1 VNGDGRGRQRR
12 AAALASLLAGAGLA
26 AAACSGGPPAAAAG
40 SSIYQKTVAYAQCMR
55 SHGVPDFPD
64 PNSQGKLIVA
74 APNLHVSP
82 QQAQSADQACRHLL
96 PNGGNET
103 AAQKR
108 NDLSQSLKFAACM
121 RAHGEPK
128 FSDPVMVNGNVMQ
141 HLAGDGID
149 MSSPQYKSAWQA
161 CQSLIPEDAGT
172 SPF

>member
-1 VNGDGRGRQRR
+1 MR
-12 AAALASLLAGAGLA
+12 A
-26 AAACSGGPPAAAAG
+26 
-40 SSIYQKTVAYAQCMR
+40 
-55 SHGVPDFPD
+55 HGVPDFPD
-64 PNSQGKLIVA
+64 PNSQGQLIVA
-74 APNLHVSP
+74 APNLHVSS

-128 FSDPVMVNGNVMQ
+128 FSDPVLVNGNVMQ
-141 HLAGDGID
+141 HLAGNGID
-149 MSSPQYKSAWQA
+149 MNSPQYKSAWRA